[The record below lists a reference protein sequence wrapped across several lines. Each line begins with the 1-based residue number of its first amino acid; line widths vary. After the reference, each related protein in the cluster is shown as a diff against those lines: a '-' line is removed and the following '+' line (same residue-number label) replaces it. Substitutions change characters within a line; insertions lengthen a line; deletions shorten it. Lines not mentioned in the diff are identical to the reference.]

1 MATPNKLNP
10 FHISNQDDFD
20 DGWDDWDDEGDAEEQ
35 QGLVFNGYDRSSAPA
50 VHPANQLPRNPQYRP
65 QGSFTVPK
73 YMKTI
78 FGGSIV
84 FLLAFIVLSGGY
96 LDDNEYHSLFD
107 QAPNDEISHL
117 VILGERHSGISWL
130 ESHLQK
136 CYPNKNVSSSLQ
148 RMGYFFQDDPSSQKN
163 NSIVVQIVLNPYDWL
178 EQMRNNPMYMPNH
191 ALPNHIV
198 KDGVQSAPRPL
209 PWREFLEKEWSIERP
224 EVDLE
229 FKDSTGKV
237 CQMEFRY
244 DQVVSCVEIP
254 GNENPIYELDK
265 DGTPFSSILELR
277 AAKLKNH
284 RSIKDWETVDH
295 LETVHYEDLHAG
307 FKDLLKKIEKVTGWI
322 RSCSTNVLPP
332 ALSHTE
338 TMSLEFVDYV
348 TKHAYWQLEEDIAK
362 YQKWDAKDV
371 ARFSIKSETGESD
384 EADADEEDSD
394 ANDDESDGDEEDDG
408 DAEEDPDDNDP
419 ICSALKKKPCKQNN
433 TCEWRNRTCTKAA
446 DGDVDVDEE
455 DDDNASDGAEE
466 DVDADE
472 DESDGDADEEDGDA
486 NDESDGDESDGDESD
501 GDIDADEPAADEE
514 DSDAN
519 DYESDGDE
527 EDVDAN
533 EDESDGDADEE
544 DGDANDES
552 DGDESDGDID
562 ADEPDADE
570 EDSDANDYE
579 SDGDEEDDGDVEE
592 DPDDDDTICSALEKK
607 SCRHNDTCEWKNST
621 CTKAADGDVDV
632 DEKDDDDDGDDDDE
646 SDGAEEDGDTKA
658 AKAGDADVD
667 VDVDEEDVDAEEDP
681 DDNDTICSALEKKP
695 CKHNDTCEWRN
706 RTCTKAADGDV
717 DVDEVGDDDDGD
729 DTLIVRMLL

>member
-455 DDDNASDGAEE
+455 DD
-466 DVDADE
+466 
-472 DESDGDADEEDGDA
+472 
-486 NDESDGDESDGDESD
+486 
-501 GDIDADEPAADEE
+501 
-514 DSDAN
+514 
-519 DYESDGDE
+519 
-527 EDVDAN
+527 
-533 EDESDGDADEE
+533 
-544 DGDANDES
+544 
-552 DGDESDGDID
+552 
-562 ADEPDADE
+562 
-570 EDSDANDYE
+570 
-579 SDGDEEDDGDVEE
+579 
-592 DPDDDDTICSALEKK
+592 
-607 SCRHNDTCEWKNST
+607 
-621 CTKAADGDVDV
+621 
-632 DEKDDDDDGDDDDE
+632 GDDDDE